1 MAHLYRN
8 CQQTLEPSGKCC
20 SACWARK
27 SCFYRLQI
35 GLASVIGVLTLT
47 WMIYASPRQELLL
60 KPIHAQTIAV
70 FDKFVVSEACEMVTG
85 ESACDCRACRN
96 GKIFKMGDCAERQ
109 LNSAKN
115 VITCLIRKGTS
126 KLQAALS

>member
-20 SACWARK
+20 SACLA
-27 SCFYRLQI
+27 CFYRLQ
-35 GLASVIGVLTLT
+35 LWVASVIGMLALSLV
-47 WMIYASPRQELLL
+47 IYASPQQDSLL

-70 FDKFVVSEACEMVTG
+70 FDEFVVSEACEMG
-85 ESACDCRACRN
+85 DGKSARDCKVCRHE
-96 GKIFKMGDCAERQ
+96 KIFKLGGGAERQ
-109 LNSAKN
+109 LNSAKD
-115 VITCLIRKGTS
+115 VITGLIRKGTS